1 MSSTQREVLNPSCVR
16 SHHGEPSRVLWGGTN
31 RASCALFKM
40 VPRRRG
46 WEGRRRAEGEKQR
59 QRDCEFGQSSSGPS
73 AGFPQAPFLLP
84 PILKLL
90 EGVPVG
96 VGGNIGLCQ
105 FILARFPRRPGD
117 TWRAQVTP
125 HQRHSGLSRR
135 CTLDT
140 RASLSM
146 EALALPLSTSRNQSL
161 PFRSS
166 SFGLEGSISPCV

>member
-1 MSSTQREVLNPSCVR
+1 MSGATTENLAGCF
-16 SHHGEPSRVLWGGTN
+16 GGTN
-31 RASCALFKM
+31 QASCALFKM
-40 VPRRRG
+40 VPKRRG
-46 WEGRRRAEGEKQR
+46 WEGRRRAGGEKQR
-59 QRDCEFGQSSSGPS
+59 QRDCEFGQSSSGSS

-96 VGGNIGLCQ
+96 VGGNTGLCQ

-140 RASLSM
+140 RASLSTGV
-146 EALALPLSTSRNQSL
+146 STSLIYL

-166 SFGLEGSISPCV
+166 SFGLEGSISLCV